1 MKGSEDFRINTQ
13 SYVQFQNE
21 IFVYDTVLPFFKRYL
36 NDKNINFNPEN
47 WTPKTYL
54 NISLARENDR
64 SETLLVQENVQT
76 LNFHT
81 SQNLY
86 LSDQHFN
93 FMIDYLAQLH
103 SVSLALKISN
113 DKGFATLVQQLT
125 PLCFEDPS
133 GNPCMYDVLYEIAT
147 TRLFENVFGK
157 KYYDDQEDEKFFK
170 EVEQLKKVVGTRPV
184 ELLDR
189 FREVDQFA
197 VIVHGDF
204 NRNNL
209 MFKYDQSGSVQDM
222 RMIDFQVQIFEFF
235 AIK

>member
-1 MKGSEDFRINTQ
+1 MKGSEDFRIKTQ

-21 IFVYDTVLPFFKRYL
+21 IFVYEKILPFFKRYL
-36 NDKNINFNPEN
+36 ADKNIKFNPED
-47 WTPKTYL
+47 WTPKTFL
-54 NISLARENDR
+54 NMCLPRATGH
-64 SETLLVQENVQT
+64 SETILVQENIKH

-86 LSDQHFN
+86 LTENHFD

-113 DKGFATLVQQLT
+113 DKDFVNLVQQLT

-133 GNPCMYDVLYEIAT
+133 GQPCLYDVLYDIAT
-147 TRLFENVFGK
+147 TRLFENVFSGK
-157 KYYDDQEDEKFFK
+157 YQKDEKFLQDVQ
-170 EVEQLKKVVGTRPV
+170 ELKRVVATKPV
-184 ELLDR
+184 KLLDR
-189 FREVDQFA
+189 FREIDQFA

-209 MFKYDQSGSVQDM
+209 MFKYDRNGCIEGM
-222 RMIDFQVQIFEFF
+222 RMIDFQVF
-235 AIK
+235 